1 MHAVIFC
8 VWFWMGLVL
17 FFQVRFPV
25 ELEKADALSACRLIQ
40 MMSDAEK
47 EMERK
52 SKRQS
57 MFGALRLEDLAYSKL
72 G

>member
-1 MHAVIFC
+1 
-8 VWFWMGLVL
+8 MGLVL

>member
-1 MHAVIFC
+1 
-8 VWFWMGLVL
+8 MGLVL

-57 MFGALRLEDLAYSKL
+57 MFGALQLEDLAYSKL